1 MPCRRGF
8 TVFILLV
15 SCLSAIGKDKKKVL
29 LPTDVLQAR
38 TVMVV
43 VDPDA
48 GLVVQDP
55 NGNRNAREDVEKALM
70 KWGRFSMAMEAL
82 NADLIIRVRK
92 GYGKMAQPTIGG
104 VPINDRPVVLQPTES
119 GGRAGGRVGNPP
131 NAGDPS
137 NSQYPPGGPGPQAEI
152 GPSQDMFVVYRG
164 GRDNPLDSA
173 PVWRYT
179 AKNGLQSPAVPAVE
193 EFQKLVAEAEK
204 QQAAKP

>member
-1 MPCRRGF
+1 MLGRRNF

-15 SCLSAIGKDKKKVL
+15 SCLSAFGKDKKKVL

-38 TVMVV
+38 TVLVV

-70 KWGRFSMAMEAL
+70 KWGRFSMAMDAS
-82 NADLIIRVRK
+82 NADLIITVRK

-119 GGRAGGRVGNPP
+119 
-131 NAGDPS
+131 
-137 NSQYPPGGPGPQAEI
+137 
-152 GPSQDMFVVYRG
+152 
-164 GRDNPLDSA
+164 
-173 PVWRYT
+173 
-179 AKNGLQSPAVPAVE
+179 
-193 EFQKLVAEAEK
+193 
-204 QQAAKP
+204 

>member
-1 MPCRRGF
+1 MLCRKSF
-8 TVFILLV
+8 AVFLLLV
-15 SCLSAIGKDKKKVL
+15 SCLSAAAKDKKKVL

-70 KWGRFSMAMEAL
+70 KWGRFSMAMDASS
-82 NADLIIRVRK
+82 ADLIITVRK

-104 VPINDRPVVLQPTES
+104 IPINNRPVVLQPTES

-131 NAGDPS
+131 NIGDPS
-137 NSQYPPGGPGPQAEI
+137 NSQYPSEGPTAQTEI

-164 GRDNPLDSA
+164 GRDNPLESS

-179 AKNGLQSPAVPAVE
+179 AKNALQSPAVPAVE
-193 EFQKLVAEAEK
+193 EFQKLVTEAEK